1 MKNWNDPKLLN
12 SKKNLVILCLS
23 MIIADV
29 FLLFLSRYDI
39 KYTVAAV
46 IVTPAVFTWAVYSYF
61 HEKKDDKNAVDK
73 SIEILNDSYFRTS
86 QWHEQYI
93 TYRMEHPFEKPKGK
107 SMKSDLYAKYRN
119 KDDLFLIILFFLFVI
134 LLTVMMFINFEWW
147 YPIGVIIFLCLGLSF
162 LNDYTG
168 KTVRKFLKRDID
180 YPALERSYLKGKML
194 TYKNSGIILGTTH
207 IHIFTADN
215 IYAIDYRIA
224 DDITRK
230 VVRVK
235 EFDDSMYTG
244 NRYDHYAVVNARIP
258 KSGSTAKVE
267 VELNEYQVQMIID
280 EFHRIK
286 YSDKINKRNDY
297 EERSVNHIST

>member
-23 MIIADV
+23 IIIADV

-194 TYKNSGIILGTTH
+194 TYKNSGII
-207 IHIFTADN
+207 IM
-215 IYAIDYRIA
+215 R
-224 DDITRK
+224 
-230 VVRVK
+230 
-235 EFDDSMYTG
+235 
-244 NRYDHYAVVNARIP
+244 
-258 KSGSTAKVE
+258 
-267 VELNEYQVQMIID
+267 
-280 EFHRIK
+280 
-286 YSDKINKRNDY
+286 
-297 EERSVNHIST
+297 

>member
-1 MKNWNDPKLLN
+1 MKRWNDPKLLN
-12 SKKNLVILCLS
+12 SKKNLIILCLS

-29 FLLFLSRYDI
+29 FLLFLGKYDI
-39 KYTVAAV
+39 KYTVSAV
-46 IVTPAVFTWAVYSYF
+46 IATPAVFIWGIYSYF

-73 SIEILNDSYFRTS
+73 SIEILNDSYFKTS

-93 TYRMEHPFEKPKGK
+93 IYRLEHPFEKPKGK

-119 KDDLFLIILFFLFVI
+119 KNDLVLIILFFLFVI
-134 LLTVMMFINFEWW
+134 LLTVMMFIKFEWW
-147 YPIGVIIFLCLGLSF
+147 YPIGVVVFLCLGLF
-162 LNDYTG
+162 ILNDYTG

-180 YPALERSYLKGKML
+180 YPALERSYLKGKMI

-235 EFDDSMYTG
+235 EFDDSIYTG

-258 KSGSTAKVE
+258 KSGSTTKVE

-280 EFHRIK
+280 EFNRIK
-286 YSDKINKRNDY
+286 YPDEINKMNVY
-297 EERSVNHIST
+297 EEKNENHIST

>member
-1 MKNWNDPKLLN
+1 MKRWNDPKLLN
-12 SKKNLVILCLS
+12 SKKNLIILCLS

-29 FLLFLSRYDI
+29 FLLFLGKYDI
-39 KYTVAAV
+39 KYTVSAV
-46 IVTPAVFTWAVYSYF
+46 IATPAVFIWGIYSYF

-73 SIEILNDSYFRTS
+73 SIEILNDSYFKTS

-93 TYRMEHPFEKPKGK
+93 IYRMEHPFEKPKGK

-119 KDDLFLIILFFLFVI
+119 KNDLVLIILFFLFVI
-134 LLTVMMFINFEWW
+134 LLTVMMFIKFEWW
-147 YPIGVIIFLCLGLSF
+147 YPIGVVVFLCLGLF
-162 LNDYTG
+162 ILNDYTG

-180 YPALERSYLKGKML
+180 YPALERSYLKGKMI

-235 EFDDSMYTG
+235 EFDDSIYTG

-258 KSGSTAKVE
+258 KSGSTTKVE

-280 EFHRIK
+280 EFNRIK
-286 YSDKINKRNDY
+286 YPDEINKMNVY
-297 EERSVNHIST
+297 EEKNENHIST

>member
-1 MKNWNDPKLLN
+1 MKNWNDSKLLN
-12 SKKNLVILCLS
+12 SKKNLVILYLS

-29 FLLFLSRYDI
+29 FLLFFGRYDI
-39 KYTVAAV
+39 KYTVSAV
-46 IVTPAVFTWAVYSYF
+46 IITPAVFIWTVYSYF

-73 SIEILNDSYFRTS
+73 SIEILNGSYFITS

-93 TYRMEHPFEKPKGK
+93 TYRLKHPFEKPKCK

-147 YPIGVIIFLCLGLSF
+147 YPIGVVVFLCLGLSF
-162 LNDYTG
+162 LNNYTG

-207 IHIFTADN
+207 IHIFTSDN
-215 IYAIDYRIA
+215 IYAIDYRIV

-267 VELNEYQVQMIID
+267 VKLNEYQVQMIID

-286 YSDKINKRNDY
+286 YPDEINKMNAY
-297 EERSVNHIST
+297 EEKNENYISI

>member
-29 FLLFLSRYDI
+29 FLLFLGRYDI

-61 HEKKDDKNAVDK
+61 HEKTDDKNAVDK
-73 SIEILNDSYFRTS
+73 SIEILNDSYFRPS